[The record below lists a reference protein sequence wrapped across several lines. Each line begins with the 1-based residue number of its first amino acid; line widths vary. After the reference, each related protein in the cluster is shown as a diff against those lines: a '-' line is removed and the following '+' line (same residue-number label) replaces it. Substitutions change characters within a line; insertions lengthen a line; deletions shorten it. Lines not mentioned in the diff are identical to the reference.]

1 MAPQRN
7 DAGRWDMSGNPPIG
21 AGRSTPEPPDSGRWD
36 MSGNPPIG
44 AERST
49 PERTTSRTPDP
60 PGLSSAQQEEYRAY
74 RRSGFAQDPVRF
86 PTFVQ
91 PKGWWEKDIS
101 EHFGEAVGRVATELN
116 PIELGKGLWQIARH
130 PFKTGQALGAAQRE
144 QFGKAR
150 TAASE
155 GRYSEMLGH
164 GVASAIP
171 LLGPAAAEIGERGGR
186 GELGSAL
193 GSVAGMA
200 IPGAA
205 VKSFGALRG
214 VGRAVP
220 KKAPDIPMS
229 LAERLR
235 ARGSVTAPAVTKVES
250 LSRKLFTSEGRFNR
264 LRAIQQQ
271 AIGAWA
277 SRVVEGISPTA
288 GARATV
294 AAGKRAKTS
303 LKEALDEAKDT
314 IGREYTE
321 INEMTHV
328 THKRVQARRNGVPQ
342 YKEGTTTSVIVD
354 PSTNRPVITKTR
366 TPIMEDAATGGV
378 RVNKASLK
386 VFAEDRLRGI
396 TKSGDAP
403 LDEIVKHID
412 SSDLHTMRSQL
423 QKIIDG
429 PDFADFKTYQG
440 IRSALYDLTRKTD
453 VAIAGQAQGQSK
465 RLVQLTNDAMEEAAE
480 GSRLT
485 WTSPDGTTMSLADK
499 VRNANASWKQLKTT
513 FNDSVISK
521 IQKSAPE
528 EIHRVFERAS
538 VDDIQILKKELPTV
552 DWDELRGKL
561 LADAFNRSTGGEI
574 SKSLGIA
581 DEVAERAGI
590 VAGQTEATSFKA
602 GQMKNWQ
609 ENVLDTEKLGKLFTE
624 KELVEINSII
634 ATADLIFGPAA
645 QASSALAFMAT
656 SINYGMSLGTAT
668 AAYIG
673 GLPAAGWGLL
683 SMGGT
688 TVLGRVLT
696 RQASRSQLLDKLGE
710 YARIRGV
717 PTGAGV
723 GAIAM
728 RQANT
733 SEEDRQAGAE
743 RRTMADILPPLG
755 DRIQRGQTL
764 TGHPLARR

>member
-1 MAPQRN
+1 MLPIESGSSAPK
-7 DAGRWDMSGNPPIG
+7 
-21 AGRSTPEPPDSGRWD
+21 PPDRGKWDYSGVLPIEAG
-36 MSGNPPIG
+36 SG
-44 AERST
+44 T

-74 RRSGFAQDPVRF
+74 RRSGFAEDPVRF

-101 EHFGEAVGRVATELN
+101 EHFGEAAGRVATELN

-171 LLGPAAAEIGERGGR
+171 LLGPAAAEVGERGGR

-205 VKSFGALRG
+205 VKSFGRLRG
-214 VGRAVP
+214 VGKAVP
-220 KKAPDIPMS
+220 KEAPATPMTLAERLRERAKDVIEEADDPGIPMS

-235 ARGSVTAPAVTKVES
+235 ARGSITAPAVTKVES

-264 LRAIQQQ
+264 LRAMQQQ

-294 AAGKRAKTS
+294 AAGRRAKTS
-303 LKEALDEAKDT
+303 LKEALDEAKET

-321 INEMTHV
+321 INEMTHGL
-328 THKRVQARRNGVPQ
+328 RV
-342 YKEGTTTSVIVD
+342 S
-354 PSTNRPVITKTR
+354 
-366 TPIMEDAATGGV
+366 
-378 RVNKASLK
+378 KASLK
-386 VFAEDRLRGI
+386 AFAEDRLRGVR
-396 TKSGDAP
+396 KAADAP
-403 LDEIVKHID
+403 LEEIASHID
-412 SSDLHTMRSQL
+412 SSDLNTMRSQL

-453 VAIAGQAQGQSK
+453 VAIGGQAQGQSK
-465 RLVQLTNDAMEEAAE
+465 RLVQLANDAMEEAAE

-485 WTSPDGTTMSLADK
+485 WTGPDGTTIPLADK

-513 FNDSVISK
+513 FNDSVIAK
-521 IQKSAPE
+521 IQKTAPE
-528 EIHRVFERAS
+528 EIHRVFERAT
-538 VDDIQILKKELPTV
+538 VDDIKILKRELPTV

-561 LADAFNRSTGGEI
+561 LADSFNRSTGGEI

-602 GQMKNWQ
+602 SQMKHWQ
-609 ENVLDTEKLGKLFTE
+609 ENVLDTEKLNLLFTE

-668 AAYIG
+668 AAYIN

-723 GAIAM
+723 GAIAA

-733 SEEDRQAGAE
+733 SEENRQDEAE
-743 RRTMADILPPLG
+743 RRTMADILPPTSLN

>member
-44 AERST
+44 AERSM

-130 PFKTGQALGAAQRE
+130 PFKTGEALGAAQVE

-164 GVASAIP
+164 GAASAIP
-171 LLGPAAAEIGERGGR
+171 LLGPAAAEIGERAGR

-214 VGRAVP
+214 VGRVVP

-235 ARGSVTAPAVTKVES
+235 ARGSITAPGVTKVES

-264 LRAIQQQ
+264 LRARQQQ

-294 AAGKRAKTS
+294 GAGKRAKTS

-321 INEMTHV
+321 INEMTHGL
-328 THKRVQARRNGVPQ
+328 RV
-342 YKEGTTTSVIVD
+342 S
-354 PSTNRPVITKTR
+354 
-366 TPIMEDAATGGV
+366 
-378 RVNKASLK
+378 KASLK
-386 VFAEDRLRGI
+386 AFAEDRLRGVR
-396 TKSGDAP
+396 KAADAP
-403 LDEIVKHID
+403 LEEIASHID
-412 SSDLHTMRSQL
+412 SSDLNTMRSQL

-453 VAIAGQAQGQSK
+453 VAIGGQAQGQSK
-465 RLVQLTNDAMEEAAE
+465 RLVQLANDAMEEAAE

-485 WTSPDGTTMSLADK
+485 WTGPDGTTISLADK
-499 VRNANASWKQLKTT
+499 VRNANASWRQLKTT

-521 IQKSAPE
+521 IQKSDPE

-538 VDDIQILKKELPTV
+538 VDDIQILKNELPTV

-590 VAGQTEATSFKA
+590 VTGQTEATSFKA

-624 KELVEINSII
+624 KELVDINAII

-656 SINYGMSLGTAT
+656 SINYGMSLGTA
-668 AAYIG
+668 AAAFVSG
-673 GLPAAGWGLL
+673 VPAAIPGLL
-683 SMGGT
+683 SIGGT
-688 TVLGRVLT
+688 TALGRVMT
-696 RQASRSQLLDKLGE
+696 RQASRSKLLDLLGE
-710 YARIRGV
+710 VARLRGI
-717 PTGAGV
+717 PSGAGV

-733 SEEDRQAGAE
+733 SEEGRRPAAE
-743 RRTMADILPPLG
+743 RRTMADILPSLN

-764 TGHPLARR
+764 TGDPLARR

>member
-21 AGRSTPEPPDSGRWD
+21 TGRSTPEPPDSGRWD

-49 PERTTSRTPDP
+49 PERTTSRTPDL
-60 PGLSSAQQEEYRAY
+60 PGLSSAQRVEYRAY

-101 EHFGEAVGRVATELN
+101 EHFGEAVSQVATELN

-130 PFKTGQALGAAQRE
+130 PIRTGQALGSAQAE

-155 GRYSEMLGH
+155 ARTAASEGRYGEMIEHGSGMLVH

-171 LLGPAAAEIGERGGR
+171 LLGPAAAEIVERGGR
-186 GELGSAL
+186 GEIGSAL

-220 KKAPDIPMS
+220 KKVSDIPMS

-235 ARGSVTAPAVTKVES
+235 ARGSIMAPAVTKVES

-264 LRAIQQQ
+264 LRARQQQ

-277 SRVVEGISPTA
+277 SRVVDGISPTA

-303 LKEALDEAKDT
+303 LKEAMDEAKDT

-321 INEMTHV
+321 INEITHGL
-328 THKRVQARRNGVPQ
+328 RV
-342 YKEGTTTSVIVD
+342 S
-354 PSTNRPVITKTR
+354 
-366 TPIMEDAATGGV
+366 
-378 RVNKASLK
+378 KASLK
-386 VFAEDRLRGI
+386 AFAEDRLRGFR
-396 TKSGDAP
+396 KSADAP
-403 LDEIVKHID
+403 LEDVARHID
-412 SSDLHTMRSQL
+412 SSDLNTMRSQL

-453 VAIAGQAQGQSK
+453 VAIGGQAQGQSK
-465 RLVQLTNDAMEEAAE
+465 RLVQLANDAMEEAAE

-485 WTSPDGTTMSLADK
+485 WTRPDGTTTSLADK
-499 VRNANASWKQLKTT
+499 VRNANASWKQLKAT

-521 IQKSAPE
+521 LQKAAPE
-528 EIHRVFERAS
+528 EIHRVFERAR
-538 VDDIQILKKELPTV
+538 VDDIDILKRELPKA

-574 SKSLGIA
+574 SKSLGIS

-602 GQMKNWQ
+602 GQMKHWQ
-609 ENVLDTEKLGKLFTE
+609 ENVLDTEKLGKLFTQ
-624 KELVEINSII
+624 KELVEIESII

-656 SINYGMSLGTAT
+656 TINYGMSLGTAT
-668 AAYIG
+668 AAYVG
-673 GLPAAGWGLL
+673 GLPAAGLGLFSL
-683 SMGGT
+683 GGT
-688 TVLGRVLT
+688 TILGRVLT
-696 RQASRSQLLDKLGE
+696 RQASRNKLLDTLGE

-717 PTGAGV
+717 PTRASV

-728 RQANT
+728 RQSNT
-733 SEEDRQAGAE
+733 SEEDRQAAAE
-743 RRTMADILPPLG
+743 RRTMADILPPLN
-755 DRIQRGQTL
+755 DRIRRGQTL
-764 TGHPLARR
+764 TGHPLTRR

>member
-7 DAGRWDMSGNPPIG
+7 SNGRWDYSGMLPI
-21 AGRSTPEPPDSGRWD
+21 ESG
-36 MSGNPPIG
+36 SG
-44 AERST
+44 T
-49 PERTTSRTPDP
+49 PERTTSRTPDL

-101 EHFGEAVGRVATELN
+101 EHLGEAAGRVATELN

-130 PFKTGQALGAAQRE
+130 PLQTGQALWEAQVE
-144 QFGKAR
+144 QSGKAR
-150 TAASE
+150 TAARE

-164 GVASAIP
+164 GLASSIP

-193 GSVAGMA
+193 GSIAGMA

-205 VKSFGALRG
+205 VKSFGRLRG
-214 VGRAVP
+214 AGKAVP
-220 KKAPDIPMS
+220 KKAPAVPMS

-235 ARGSVTAPAVTKVES
+235 ARGSITAPAATKVES

-294 AAGKRAKTS
+294 AAGRRAKTS

-321 INEMTHV
+321 INEMTHGL
-328 THKRVQARRNGVPQ
+328 RV
-342 YKEGTTTSVIVD
+342 S
-354 PSTNRPVITKTR
+354 
-366 TPIMEDAATGGV
+366 
-378 RVNKASLK
+378 KASLK
-386 VFAEDRLRGI
+386 AFAEDRLRGVR
-396 TKSGDAP
+396 KAADAP
-403 LDEIVKHID
+403 LEEIASHID
-412 SSDLHTMRSQL
+412 SSDLNTMRSQL

-453 VAIAGQAQGQSK
+453 VAIGGQAQGQSK
-465 RLVQLTNDAMEEAAE
+465 RLVQLANDAMEEAAE

-485 WTSPDGTTMSLADK
+485 WTGPDGTTIPLADK

-513 FNDSVISK
+513 FNDSVIAK
-521 IQKSAPE
+521 IQKTAPE

-538 VDDIQILKKELPTV
+538 VDDIKILKRELPTV
-552 DWDELRGKL
+552 DWNELRGKL

-602 GQMKNWQ
+602 SQMKHWQ
-609 ENVLDTEKLGKLFTE
+609 ENVLDTEKLNLLFTE
-624 KELVEINSII
+624 KELVDINSII

-668 AAYIG
+668 AAYVS
-673 GLPAAGWGLL
+673 GLPAAGLGLL

-688 TVLGRVLT
+688 AVLGRVLT
-696 RQASRSQLLDKLGE
+696 HQASRSQLLDKLGE
-710 YARIRGV
+710 YARIRGM
-717 PTGAGV
+717 PTGASV

-733 SEEDRQAGAE
+733 SEEDRQTRAE
-743 RRTMADILPPLG
+743 RRTMADILPPLN
-755 DRIQRGQTL
+755 DRIQSGQTL

>member
-7 DAGRWDMSGNPPIG
+7 SNGRWDYSGMLPIESG
-21 AGRSTPEPPDSGRWD
+21 SSAPKPPDRGRWD
-36 MSGNPPIG
+36 YSGMLPIESG
-44 AERST
+44 SGT
-49 PERTTSRTPDP
+49 PERTTSRTPDL

-101 EHFGEAVGRVATELN
+101 EHLGEAAGRVATELN

-130 PFKTGQALGAAQRE
+130 PLQTGQALWEAQVE
-144 QFGKAR
+144 QSGKAR
-150 TAASE
+150 TAARE

-164 GVASAIP
+164 GLASSIP

-193 GSVAGMA
+193 GSIAGMA

-205 VKSFGALRG
+205 VKSFGRLRG
-214 VGRAVP
+214 VGKAVP
-220 KKAPDIPMS
+220 KKAPAIPMS

-235 ARGSVTAPAVTKVES
+235 ARGSITSPAVTKVES

-294 AAGKRAKTS
+294 AAGRRAKTS

-321 INEMTHV
+321 INEMTHGL
-328 THKRVQARRNGVPQ
+328 RV
-342 YKEGTTTSVIVD
+342 S
-354 PSTNRPVITKTR
+354 
-366 TPIMEDAATGGV
+366 
-378 RVNKASLK
+378 KASLK
-386 VFAEDRLRGI
+386 AFAEDRLRGVR
-396 TKSGDAP
+396 KAADAP
-403 LDEIVKHID
+403 LEEIASHID
-412 SSDLHTMRSQL
+412 SSDLNTMRSQL

-453 VAIAGQAQGQSK
+453 VAIGGQAQGQSK
-465 RLVQLTNDAMEEAAE
+465 RLVQLANDAMEEAAE

-485 WTSPDGTTMSLADK
+485 WTGPDGTTIPLADK

-513 FNDSVISK
+513 FNDSVIAK
-521 IQKSAPE
+521 IQKTAPE

-538 VDDIQILKKELPTV
+538 VDDIKILKRELPTV
-552 DWDELRGKL
+552 DWNELRGKL

-602 GQMKNWQ
+602 SQMKHWQ
-609 ENVLDTEKLGKLFTE
+609 ENVLDTEKLNLLFTE
-624 KELVEINSII
+624 KELVDINSII

-668 AAYIG
+668 AAYVS
-673 GLPAAGWGLL
+673 GLPAAGLGLL

-688 TVLGRVLT
+688 AVLGRVLT
-696 RQASRSQLLDKLGE
+696 HQASRSQLLDKLGE
-710 YARIRGV
+710 YARIRGM
-717 PTGAGV
+717 PTGASV

-733 SEEDRQAGAE
+733 SEEDRQTRAE
-743 RRTMADILPPLG
+743 RRTMADILPPLN
-755 DRIQRGQTL
+755 DRIQSGQTL
-764 TGHPLARR
+764 TRHPLARR

>member
-7 DAGRWDMSGNPPIG
+7 DTGQWDMSGNPPIG

-36 MSGNPPIG
+36 MSGNLPIG

-49 PERTTSRTPDP
+49 PERTTSRTPDL

-101 EHFGEAVGRVATELN
+101 EHFGEAAGRVATELN

-130 PFKTGQALGAAQRE
+130 PFKTGQALGSAQRE

-321 INEMTHV
+321 INEMTHGL
-328 THKRVQARRNGVPQ
+328 RV
-342 YKEGTTTSVIVD
+342 S
-354 PSTNRPVITKTR
+354 
-366 TPIMEDAATGGV
+366 
-378 RVNKASLK
+378 KASLK
-386 VFAEDRLRGI
+386 AFAEDRLRGVR
-396 TKSGDAP
+396 KAADAP
-403 LDEIVKHID
+403 LEEIASHID
-412 SSDLHTMRSQL
+412 SSDLNTMRSQL

-453 VAIAGQAQGQSK
+453 VAIGGQAQGQSK
-465 RLVQLTNDAMEEAAE
+465 RLVQLANDAMEEAAE

-485 WTSPDGTTMSLADK
+485 WTGPDGTTIPLADK

-521 IQKSAPE
+521 IQKSDPE

-602 GQMKNWQ
+602 GQMKHWQ

-723 GAIAM
+723 GAIAA

-733 SEEDRQAGAE
+733 SEDDRQAGAE
-743 RRTMADILPPLG
+743 RRTMADILPPIG

>member
-7 DAGRWDMSGNPPIG
+7 SNGRWDYSGMLPIESG
-21 AGRSTPEPPDSGRWD
+21 SSAPKPPDRGRWD
-36 MSGNPPIG
+36 YSGMLPIESG
-44 AERST
+44 SGT
-49 PERTTSRTPDP
+49 PERTTSRTPDL

-101 EHFGEAVGRVATELN
+101 EHLGEAAGRVATELN

-130 PFKTGQALGAAQRE
+130 PLQTGQALWEAQVE
-144 QFGKAR
+144 QSGKAR
-150 TAASE
+150 TAARE

-164 GVASAIP
+164 GLASSIP

-193 GSVAGMA
+193 GSIAGMA

-205 VKSFGALRG
+205 VKSFGRLRG
-214 VGRAVP
+214 AGKAVP
-220 KKAPDIPMS
+220 KKAPAVPMS

-235 ARGSVTAPAVTKVES
+235 ARGSITAPAVTKVES

-294 AAGKRAKTS
+294 AAGRRAKTS

-321 INEMTHV
+321 INEMTHGL
-328 THKRVQARRNGVPQ
+328 RV
-342 YKEGTTTSVIVD
+342 S
-354 PSTNRPVITKTR
+354 
-366 TPIMEDAATGGV
+366 
-378 RVNKASLK
+378 KASLK
-386 VFAEDRLRGI
+386 AFAEDRLRGVR
-396 TKSGDAP
+396 KAADAP
-403 LDEIVKHID
+403 LEEIASHID
-412 SSDLHTMRSQL
+412 SSDLNTMRSQL

-453 VAIAGQAQGQSK
+453 VAIGGQAQGQSK
-465 RLVQLTNDAMEEAAE
+465 RLVQLANDAMEEAAE

-485 WTSPDGTTMSLADK
+485 WTGPDGTTIPLADK

-513 FNDSVISK
+513 FNDSVIAK
-521 IQKSAPE
+521 IQKTAPE

-538 VDDIQILKKELPTV
+538 VDDIKILKRELPTV
-552 DWDELRGKL
+552 DWNELRGKL

-602 GQMKNWQ
+602 SQMKHWQ
-609 ENVLDTEKLGKLFTE
+609 ENVLDTEKLNLLFTE
-624 KELVEINSII
+624 KELVDINSII

-668 AAYIG
+668 AAYVS
-673 GLPAAGWGLL
+673 GLPAAGLGLL

-688 TVLGRVLT
+688 AVLGRVLT
-696 RQASRSQLLDKLGE
+696 HQASRSQLLDKLGE
-710 YARIRGV
+710 YARIRGM
-717 PTGAGV
+717 PTGASV

-733 SEEDRQAGAE
+733 SEEDRQTRAE
-743 RRTMADILPPLG
+743 RRTMADILPPLN
-755 DRIQRGQTL
+755 DRIQSGQTL

>member
-1 MAPQRN
+1 MAQQRN
-7 DAGRWDMSGNPPIG
+7 RNERWDYSGIIPIE
-21 AGRSTPEPPDSGRWD
+21 AGEVTPEPTDRGKWDYSG
-36 MSGNPPIG
+36 MLPIEDG
-44 AERST
+44 SNA
-49 PERTTSRTPDP
+49 PERTTSRATDL

-130 PFKTGQALGAAQRE
+130 PFQTGQALGTAQVE

-164 GVASAIP
+164 GVASTIP

-205 VKSFGALRG
+205 VKAFGKARG
-214 VGRAVP
+214 VGKAVP
-220 KKAPDIPMS
+220 KEAPATRVPLAEQLRERAKADKPGIPMS

-235 ARGSVTAPAVTKVES
+235 ARGSIMSPAVTKVES

-264 LRAIQQQ
+264 LRAIQQE
-271 AIGAWA
+271 AIGEWA

-288 GARATV
+288 AARGTV

-303 LKEALDEAKDT
+303 LKEALEWAKDT

-321 INEMTHV
+321 INEMTHGL
-328 THKRVQARRNGVPQ
+328 RV
-342 YKEGTTTSVIVD
+342 S
-354 PSTNRPVITKTR
+354 
-366 TPIMEDAATGGV
+366 
-378 RVNKASLK
+378 KASLK
-386 VFAEDRLRGI
+386 AFAEDRLRGVR
-396 TKSGDAP
+396 KSADAP
-403 LDEIVKHID
+403 LEDIARHID
-412 SSDLHTMRSQL
+412 SSDLNTMRSQL
-423 QKIIDG
+423 QKIIEG
-429 PDFADFKTYQG
+429 PDFVDFKTYQG

-453 VAIAGQAQGQSK
+453 VAIGGQAQGQSK
-465 RLVQLTNDAMEEAAE
+465 RLVQLANDAMEEAAE

-485 WTSPDGTTMSLADK
+485 WTGPDGTTMPLVDK

-521 IQKSAPE
+521 IQKTSPE
-528 EIHRVFERAS
+528 DIHRVFERAS
-538 VDDIQILKKELPTV
+538 VEDIQILKRELPTV

-602 GQMKNWQ
+602 GQMKHWQ
-609 ENVLDTEKLGKLFTE
+609 ENTLDTKRLKLIFTE
-624 KELVEINSII
+624 KELVDINSII
-634 ATADLIFGPAA
+634 ETADLIFGPAA

-673 GLPAAGWGLL
+673 GLPAAGWGLF

-688 TVLGRVLT
+688 AVLGRVLT

-717 PTGAGV
+717 PTGASV
-723 GAIAM
+723 GAMAT

-733 SEEDRQAGAE
+733 SEEDRQAGEE

-755 DRIQRGQTL
+755 ERIQRGQTIFS
-764 TGHPLARR
+764 GNPLSRR

>member
-7 DAGRWDMSGNPPIG
+7 SNGRWDYSGMLPI
-21 AGRSTPEPPDSGRWD
+21 ESG
-36 MSGNPPIG
+36 SG
-44 AERST
+44 T
-49 PERTTSRTPDP
+49 PERTTSRTPDL

-101 EHFGEAVGRVATELN
+101 EHLGEAAGRVATELN

-130 PFKTGQALGAAQRE
+130 PLQTGQALWEAQVE
-144 QFGKAR
+144 QSGKAR
-150 TAASE
+150 TAARE

-164 GVASAIP
+164 GLASSIP

-193 GSVAGMA
+193 GSIAGMA

-205 VKSFGALRG
+205 VKSFGRLRG
-214 VGRAVP
+214 AGKAVP
-220 KKAPDIPMS
+220 KKAPAVPMS

-235 ARGSVTAPAVTKVES
+235 ARGSITAPAVTKVES

-294 AAGKRAKTS
+294 AAGRRAKTS

-321 INEMTHV
+321 INEMTHGL
-328 THKRVQARRNGVPQ
+328 RV
-342 YKEGTTTSVIVD
+342 S
-354 PSTNRPVITKTR
+354 
-366 TPIMEDAATGGV
+366 
-378 RVNKASLK
+378 KASLK
-386 VFAEDRLRGI
+386 AFAEDRLRGVR
-396 TKSGDAP
+396 KAADAP
-403 LDEIVKHID
+403 LEEIASHID
-412 SSDLHTMRSQL
+412 SSDLNTMRSQL

-453 VAIAGQAQGQSK
+453 VAIGGQAQGQSK
-465 RLVQLTNDAMEEAAE
+465 RLVQLANDAMEEAAE

-485 WTSPDGTTMSLADK
+485 WTGPDGTTIPLADK

-513 FNDSVISK
+513 FNDSVIAK
-521 IQKSAPE
+521 IQKTAPE

-538 VDDIQILKKELPTV
+538 VDDIKILKRELPTV
-552 DWDELRGKL
+552 DWNELRGKL

-602 GQMKNWQ
+602 SQMKHWQ
-609 ENVLDTEKLGKLFTE
+609 ENVLDTEKLNLLFTE
-624 KELVEINSII
+624 KELVDINSII

-668 AAYIG
+668 AAYVS
-673 GLPAAGWGLL
+673 GLPAAGLGLL

-688 TVLGRVLT
+688 AVLGRVLT
-696 RQASRSQLLDKLGE
+696 HQASRSQLLDKLGE
-710 YARIRGV
+710 YARIRGM
-717 PTGAGV
+717 PTGASV

-733 SEEDRQAGAE
+733 SEEDRQTRAE
-743 RRTMADILPPLG
+743 RRTMADILPPLN
-755 DRIQRGQTL
+755 DRIQSGQTL